1 MFKNVKK
8 PILILCSISF
18 FIGTVFGYI
27 VRYAQVNFKTIDISS
42 IFRNELT
49 TLASSFFDFAPD
61 PSFLSDIAAFEG
73 VLIGVATPIALQVVS
88 RTADRYNDN
97 EIARFF
103 TNEILYRC
111 QYFLLLP
118 NIAIA
123 ISLRFFEIDN
133 SLILGTILIW
143 LLINIVVFYKFIKL
157 VEQYVTNTDEIVLK
171 KLNTH
176 VENLFK
182 N

>member
-1 MFKNVKK
+1 MLKNVKK
-8 PILILCSISF
+8 SILFLCSISF
-18 FIGTVFGYI
+18 FIGAVFGY
-27 VRYAQVNFKTIDISS
+27 VARYAQINLKIIDISS
-42 IFRNELT
+42 IFSNELI
-49 TLASSFFDFAPD
+49 TLASSLFDFVPD

-103 TNEILYRC
+103 TDENLYRC

-123 ISLRFFEIDN
+123 ISLRFFDIDN
-133 SLILGTILIW
+133 SLILGAILIW

>member
-1 MFKNVKK
+1 MMKNSKIAK
-8 PILILCSISF
+8 LSLCVISF

-27 VRYAQVNFKTIDISS
+27 VRYAQINFKIIDISS
-42 IFRNELT
+42 ILRAELT
-49 TLASSFFDFAPD
+49 TLASSFFNFVPD

-97 EIARFF
+97 EIARIF
-103 TNEILYRC
+103 TDEILYRC

-123 ISLRFFEIDN
+123 ISLRFFDIDN
-133 SLILGTILIW
+133 SLILGAILIW

-176 VENLFK
+176 VENIFK

>member
-1 MFKNVKK
+1 MFKNVLKSK
-8 PILILCSISF
+8 LLLCIISF
-18 FIGTVFGYI
+18 FVGIIVGYTI
-27 VRYAQVNFKTIDISS
+27 RFAQMNSKIIDVLQ
-42 IFRNELT
+42 IFRNELE
-49 TLASSFFDFAPD
+49 TLTSSFFNFVPD

-73 VLIGVATPIALQVVS
+73 ILIGVATPIALQVVS
-88 RTADRYNDN
+88 RTADRYNDD
-97 EIARFF
+97 EIARIF
-103 TNEILYRC
+103 TDEILYRC

-123 ISLRFFEIDN
+123 ISLRFFDIDN

-176 VENLFK
+176 VENILK

>member
-27 VRYAQVNFKTIDISS
+27 VRYAQVNLKLIDVLQ
-42 IFRNELT
+42 IFSNGLGTLT
-49 TLASSFFDFAPD
+49 SSFSDFAPKA
-61 PSFLSDIAAFEG
+61 SFLSDIAAFEG
-73 VLIGVATPIALQVVS
+73 VLIGVAIPIALQVVS

-97 EIARFF
+97 EIAQFF
-103 TNEILYRC
+103 TKESLYRW
-111 QYFLLLP
+111 QYRLLLP
-118 NIAIA
+118 NIAIV
-123 ISLRFFEIDN
+123 ISLRFFDIDN

-157 VEQYVTNTDEIVLK
+157 VEQYVTNTDELLLK
-171 KLNTH
+171 KFNAH
-176 VENLFK
+176 VENILK